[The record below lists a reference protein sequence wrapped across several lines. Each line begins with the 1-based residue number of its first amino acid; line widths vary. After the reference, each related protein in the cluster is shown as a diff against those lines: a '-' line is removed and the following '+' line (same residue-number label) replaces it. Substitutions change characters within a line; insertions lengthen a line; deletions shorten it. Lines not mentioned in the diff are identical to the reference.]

1 MNEWISVKDR
11 LPEPPETIFGNNNFL
26 VTIKTRYPLLDDE
39 DNISIWV
46 ACARYDY
53 FQKIWWIDEEEGIN
67 ALMPEDELLNL
78 ISGSGESCITH
89 WMPLPEPPKE
99 E

>member
-1 MNEWISVKDR
+1 MEWISVKDR
-11 LPEPPETIFGNNNFL
+11 LPESPEAIFGNNNFL
-26 VTIKTRYPLLDDE
+26 VAIKSRYPLLDNE

-53 FQKIWWIDEEEGIN
+53 SQKIWWIDEEEIN
-67 ALMPEDELLNL
+67 ALMPEDKLLNL
-78 ISGSGESCITH
+78 ILGGGESRITH
-89 WMPLPEPPKE
+89 WMPLPELPKE